1 MASNLGCINKMT
13 KVATNKQQE
22 IQRIISTL
30 SKAVAQHKLKPGQRL
45 VEAQIVEALN
55 ANRNHVQSA
64 LQRLA
69 LQHIVTIE
77 PNRGSFIAQP
87 SAEEAREIFAARRV
101 IERGII
107 ENITQQVI
115 EDNWQTI
122 ELHMASERHVT
133 EGNDRRV
140 IVSTLSDYHK
150 LLAEMCGN
158 IVLKEMFENLMVRS
172 SLIVA
177 LYQRNDVPSC
187 QHNEHQEIIDA
198 LKAGDQT
205 LAVEVM
211 LKHLQ
216 HLESE
221 LVLDDTKSTATDL
234 VMALKEL

>member
-1 MASNLGCINKMT
+1 MT
-13 KVATNKQQE
+13 KTATKASTNKQQE
-22 IQRIISTL
+22 IQRIISKL

-77 PNRGSFIAQP
+77 PNRGSFVAQP
-87 SAEEAREIFAARRV
+87 SAQEAREIFAARRV
-101 IERGII
+101 VERGII
-107 ENITQQVI
+107 ENITQQTI
-115 EDNWQTI
+115 QDNWQKI
-122 ELHMASERHVT
+122 ELHMESEQQVT
-133 EGNDRRV
+133 QGNDRRA
-140 IVSTLSDYHK
+140 IVSTLSHYHK

-158 IVLKEMFENLMVRS
+158 TVLKEMFENLMVRS

-177 LYQRNDVPSC
+177 LYQHNDVPSC
-187 QHNEHQEIIDA
+187 QHNEHQDIIDA
-198 LKAGDQT
+198 LKEGNQA
-205 LAVEVM
+205 LAAKVM
-211 LKHLQ
+211 LQHLQ

-221 LVLDDTKSTATDL
+221 LVLDNTQSTATDL